1 MGAGRGTLRE
11 TAKTR
16 MGPRLSTGLTEDHG
30 SVYTGGEDLRGWG
43 AGSWKKIRSF
53 VLFVLNLRS
62 LYDTL
67 VNLEFQGEVR
77 SGEVNLG
84 LLGK

>member
-67 VNLEFQGEVR
+67 VKSGIPRR
-77 SGEVNLG
+77 S
-84 LLGK
+84 